1 MRLALLATLSAR
13 LPTMPLRGV
22 LLALCLVPALATAL
36 LAGGLGAVM
45 VHRTAERQALEQKQ
59 RAEQRLLAELHGL
72 TRELRMHATLV
83 SERATILRAVREADM
98 LEADAAMQ
106 RALRSLAAVN
116 LTAHRV
122 EIIDAQGIVLAS
134 SDGPSGTPAMLA
146 PPRQADMAG
155 FVTRVR
161 DRPVLAVAAPVEQGG
176 VQFGWFSIGVAFDA
190 MRLDAMIG
198 AASGVT
204 LRQNGQ
210 VIASTFAVSDDEL
223 RRRLDESPSLH
234 QGMIVL
240 GGVQHWMARR
250 PLPLGGPGVEA
261 IMFWPAGELHRAG
274 NVAVGMIVLSLIVVM
289 GIMLPLSAWFGS
301 RLAHRLRGLSGAL
314 LQLSEGRRPV
324 IAAGPPP
331 MIEELRQ
338 LHHAG
343 TAFEASL
350 DEREQLTERLRQ
362 LANFDSLT
370 QLPNRT
376 LFQDRLSQAL
386 ANTRRSGVSTALFC
400 LDLDRFKAVN
410 DTLGHAAGDELL
422 RQAAQRIRL
431 CLREVDTVARLGGD
445 EFAVILS
452 GITRPEDCETTARR
466 IIAAVEQP
474 VRIGHAMADVGV
486 SIGIAIADATT
497 ESAEDLLKDADLALY
512 GAKAA
517 GRGGW
522 CFFSDEMN
530 ANARKRRSMEA
541 ALRAALA
548 DGGLHLLYQPQVA
561 LHDGRVIGAEA
572 LLRWTDADG
581 VTHPPADFIP
591 LAEDTG
597 LIVPIGSFVLREA
610 CAFAAARPHLRIAV
624 NVSPVQLRHPSFVGE
639 VRAALAASG
648 LPPELLELEM
658 TETSAFDAGPGS
670 RAALETLRGI
680 GVRVALDDFGTGYS
694 SLGHLREL
702 VVDRIKIDRS
712 FVRDMTEN
720 RQTRALVRAM
730 VGMAK
735 AVGVDLVGEG
745 VETADQAR
753 ALLAEGCRE
762 AQGHMF
768 GKPVSAELFDQLRI
782 AAA

>member
-1 MRLALLATLSAR
+1 MRPALLASLAAR

-45 VHRTAERQALEQKQ
+45 VHRAAERQALEQKQ
-59 RAEQRLLAELHGL
+59 RAGQRLMGELHSL
-72 TRELRMHATLV
+72 ARELRVHATLV
-83 SERATILRAVREADM
+83 SERVTIVSALREADM
-98 LEADAAMQ
+98 READAAMQ
-106 RALRSLAAVN
+106 RALRSLAAVSLN
-116 LTAHRV
+116 AHRV
-122 EIIDAQGIVLAS
+122 ELIDADGMALAS
-134 SDGPSGTPAMLA
+134 SDGPPGTPALLA
-146 PPRQADMAG
+146 PPHQADAAG
-155 FVTRVR
+155 FVTRVQ
-161 DRPVLAVAAPVEQGG
+161 DRPVLAVAAAIEQGG
-176 VQFGWFSIGVAFDA
+176 IHLGWFSIGVAFDA
-190 MRLDAMIG
+190 LRLDAMIG
-198 AASGVT
+198 SAAGVT
-204 LRQNGQ
+204 LRQDGR
-210 VIASTFAVSDDEL
+210 VIASTFAVSEGEL
-223 RRRLDESPSLH
+223 RHRLGQGESLR
-234 QGMIVL
+234 QGVLVL
-240 GGVQHWMARR
+240 GGRQHWMARR
-250 PLPLGGPGVEA
+250 PLPWGGPGAEA
-261 IMFWPAGELHRAG
+261 ILFWPAEELHRAG
-274 NVAVGMIVLSLIVVM
+274 NIAAGMIVLSLIVVM
-289 GIMLPLSAWFGS
+289 GVMLPLSGWFGS
-301 RLAHRLRGLSGAL
+301 RLARRLRGLSGAL

-324 IAAGPPP
+324 IASGPPP

-350 DEREQLTERLRQ
+350 DEREQLTERLRRM
-362 LANFDSLT
+362 ANFDSLT

-386 ANTRRSGVSTALFC
+386 AATRRSGLPTALFC

-452 GITRPEDCETTARR
+452 GTGRPEDCEATARR

-474 VRIGHAMADVGV
+474 VLIGDAKADVGV
-486 SIGIAIADATT
+486 SIGIAIADAMT

-530 ANARKRRSMEA
+530 AKARKRRRLET

-548 DGGLHLLYQPQVA
+548 DGALHLLYQPQVA
-561 LHDGRVIGAEA
+561 LHDGRVLGAEA

-581 VTHPPADFIP
+581 ITHAPGDFIP

-597 LIVPIGSFVLREA
+597 LIVPIGAFVLREA

-624 NVSPVQLRHPSFVGE
+624 NVSPVQLRHPGFVGD
-639 VRAALAASG
+639 VRAALTASG

-658 TETSAFDAGPGS
+658 TETAAFDAGPGS
-670 RAALETLRGI
+670 RAALATLRGI

-702 VVDRIKIDRS
+702 VVDRIKIDRV
-712 FVRDMTEN
+712 FVRDMIEN

-735 AVGVDLVGEG
+735 AVGVGLVGEG
-745 VETADQAR
+745 VETAEQAR

-762 AQGHMF
+762 AQGYMF
-768 GKPVSAELFDQLRI
+768 GKPVSAEAFDQLRI
-782 AAA
+782 VAA